1 MFGKIVGAIIGSKIA
16 GSQSS
21 AKGALIGAG
30 VAAIARRGLGPLG
43 LALGAGWAA
52 KKIYDAR
59 QARRARQFPGDVTPG
74 A

>member
-43 LALGAGWAA
+43 LALGAGWAV

-59 QARRARQFPGDVTPG
+59 QARHAHEFPGDVTPG
-74 A
+74 L

>member
-1 MFGKIVGAIIGSKIA
+1 MFGKLIGAIIGSKVA
-16 GSQSS
+16 GPHSGV
-21 AKGALIGAG
+21 KGALIGAG

-59 QARRARQFPGDVTPG
+59 QARRAPEFPGDVTPG
-74 A
+74 L